1 MNEDTKI
8 KTLLKEVKKLQNKT
22 EKLEKYKEKSEET
35 IEVLSR
41 NFLLLSKTLKEKVI
55 IQQQLAE
62 QIVSLT
68 ESLDAIENAINPNR
82 KIGYDI
88 TNEPYN

>member
-1 MNEDTKI
+1 MNEETKI
-8 KTLLKEVKKLQNKT
+8 KTLLEEVKRLKKKID
-22 EKLEKYKEKSEET
+22 KLEKNKNESEET
-35 IEVLSR
+35 LNVLSR
-41 NFLLLSKTLKEKVI
+41 NFLLLSKTVKEKVI

-62 QIVSLT
+62 QLVSLT
-68 ESLDAIENAINPNR
+68 ESLDAIENAINPTR